1 MNDKLFEMEGK
12 QPVFLVTEED
22 LNNFALRIIDG
33 VREVV
38 EDALGGKSSRQNE
51 DLISAEEVLARLK
64 VSKSTLWRWEKQQYL
79 TPVKL
84 GRKNTIVPAIYKGL
98 KDNMYTSDD
107 WYSLLLSSFIGCRH

>member
-1 MNDKLFEMEGK
+1 MEKELFSTEGK
-12 QPVFLVTEED
+12 QPLFLLTQED

-38 EDALGGKSSRQNE
+38 EDTLSKKSSRCNE

-84 GRKNTIVPAIYKGL
+84 GRKKYYRP
-98 KDNMYTSDD
+98 SD
-107 WYSLLLSSFIGCRH
+107 IQRIKR

>member
-1 MNDKLFEMEGK
+1 MINMDNKLFEMEGK
-12 QPVFLVTEED
+12 QPVFLLTVED
-22 LNNFALRIIDG
+22 LNNFALRIIND

-38 EDALGGKSSRQNE
+38 EDALSGKSSRHNE

-84 GRKNTIVPAIYKGL
+84 GRKKFYRP
-98 KDNMYTSDD
+98 SD
-107 WYSLLLSSFIGCRH
+107 IEIIKK

>member
-1 MNDKLFEMEGK
+1 MDNKLFEMEDK
-12 QPVFLVTEED
+12 QPIFLLTEEY

-38 EDALGGKSSRQNE
+38 EDTLSKKSSRCNE
-51 DLISAEEVLARLK
+51 DLISVEEVLARLK

-84 GRKNTIVPAIYKGL
+84 GRKKYYRP
-98 KDNMYTSDD
+98 SD
-107 WYSLLLSSFIGCRH
+107 IQRIKR

>member
-1 MNDKLFEMEGK
+1 MEKELFNTEGK
-12 QPVFLVTEED
+12 QPLFLLTQED

-33 VREVV
+33 VREVI
-38 EDALGGKSSRQNE
+38 EDTLSKKSSRCNE

-84 GRKNTIVPAIYKGL
+84 GRKKYYRP
-98 KDNMYTSDD
+98 SD
-107 WYSLLLSSFIGCRH
+107 IQRIKR

>member
-1 MNDKLFEMEGK
+1 MDNKLFEMEDK
-12 QPVFLVTEED
+12 QPVFLLTEEY

-33 VREVV
+33 VRGVI
-38 EDALGGKSSRQNE
+38 EDALSGKSSKRNE

-84 GRKNTIVPAIYKGL
+84 GRKRY
-98 KDNMYTSDD
+98 YRSSD
-107 WYSLLLSSFIGCRH
+107 IQRIKR

>member
-1 MNDKLFEMEGK
+1 MDNKLFEMEGK

-51 DLISAEEVLARLK
+51 DLISAEEVLTRLK
-64 VSKSTLWRWEKQQYL
+64 VSKSTLWRCEKQQYL

-84 GRKNTIVPAIYKGL
+84 GRKKYYRP
-98 KDNMYTSDD
+98 SD
-107 WYSLLLSSFIGCRH
+107 IQRIKR